1 MKNIAPL
8 LPTSSNGRMPW
19 LSLSSL
25 WNWVCQIRLV
35 PWLACFRQDMKG
47 TVGYCL
53 LRVLG
58 SHDWCSTSEMPT
70 KLSRWHC
77 SVILSKRSLKRH
89 AVGWVGHYHCG
100 TALIQYSTPQLHNK
114 KNGCEEMHSLIW
126 PRAVASASSCMF
138 RWELTL
144 KVAVVFTYLL
154 EFPMTTILL
163 EKLELSTQYGVSPRS
178 SIPEATRLG
187 DIFGVSLWRRLT
199 DTAILIPL
207 GQISGHR
214 IVLPL

>member
-1 MKNIAPL
+1 
-8 LPTSSNGRMPW
+8 
-19 LSLSSL
+19 
-25 WNWVCQIRLV
+25 
-35 PWLACFRQDMKG
+35 
-47 TVGYCL
+47 
-53 LRVLG
+53 
-58 SHDWCSTSEMPT
+58 
-70 KLSRWHC
+70 
-77 SVILSKRSLKRH
+77 
-89 AVGWVGHYHCG
+89 
-100 TALIQYSTPQLHNK
+100 
-114 KNGCEEMHSLIW
+114 
-126 PRAVASASSCMF
+126 MF